1 MGLNMNKYILL
12 TSKPWHNHL
21 LRDLNSR
28 KYEQW
33 IRIEDRKK
41 FCLSELKVIKPRRV
55 FIPHWSYII
64 PKEIWSNFE
73 CIVFHMTDLPYGRG
87 GSPLQN
93 LIVRGHK
100 ETKISALKVSEQ
112 IDAGDIYL
120 KRPLSL
126 DGSAQD
132 IFTRSLPVIKEMIE
146 TIIDENITPKPQTG
160 EPVIFK
166 RRKPHESNIS
176 ELDNVEKVFD
186 YIRMLDAEGYPP
198 AFLETKHLRFEFT
211 GATINEDKKIS
222 ANVKIIRK

>member
-1 MGLNMNKYILL
+1 MKTFAFI
-12 TSKPWHNHL
+12 TEKSWH
-21 LRDLNSR
+21 
-28 KYEQW
+28 
-33 IRIEDRKK
+33 
-41 FCLSELKVIKPRRV
+41 SELFNLLSRRTNEHWVHIDKKVDFSQNKLSVLNVDKV

-126 DGSAQD
+126 AGTAQD
-132 IFTRSLPVIKEMIE
+132 IFIRTAPVIKEMIE
-146 TIIDENITPKPQTG
+146 TIIDENIIPKPQTG

-166 RRKPHESNIS
+166 RRKPHEGNIS
-176 ELDNVEKVFD
+176 ELKDPEKVFD
-186 YIRMLDAEGYPP
+186 YIRMLDADGYPP
-198 AFLETKHLRFEFT
+198 AFIETKHIRFEFT
-211 GATINEDKKIS
+211 SATINEDKKIS